1 MAAGIDGGTSRRAPA
16 SLARRRAGAGRLMEP
31 SGVDLSTHHN
41 PSTLNRRV
49 SVSLGAVLAAALVA
63 CSPVASSAPG
73 ASSGSSP
80 GASVGGAASSG
91 PTAGPTGES
100 RAIFHISGDAPV
112 IGRTIVPDRGAIL
125 PGAVIVDPDGTY
137 HAWVVAFADAP
148 GTQDL
153 HHLTSTDA
161 RTWTLQVDDSLAAL
175 SEGLGNPGALPTSVV
190 QVGDEWAMYLTGTL
204 ASEQQG
210 WDIWMAT
217 APGLDGPWT
226 RSEEPVLRRGE
237 AGAWD
242 AGGLDFP
249 TVVPGAAGYEMYYSG
264 IPSAETNE
272 GSVGRATSED
282 GSAWTKDAEPIV
294 APGICGG
301 FDERAVLQPRV
312 LLTATRYLM
321 AYAGYSGDDTSRP
334 QVGYADSLDGVT
346 WGCEWPAPAL
356 DTSTLTGEGVH
367 TIAAFQFGN
376 DPALLVEWL
385 ANDGTDVYLAEF
397 GLGGF

>member
-1 MAAGIDGGTSRRAPA
+1 
-16 SLARRRAGAGRLMEP
+16 MEP
-31 SGVDLSTHHN
+31 SGVDLSTHPHA
-41 PSTLNRRV
+41 STPNRG
-49 SVSLGAVLAAALVA
+49 SVLSICAVLAAALVA
-63 CSPVASSAPG
+63 CSPAASSAPG
-73 ASSGSSP
+73 TSSGASP
-80 GASVGGAASSG
+80 AAASGATTSG
-91 PTAGPTGES
+91 PTTGPTGES
-100 RAIFHISGDAPV
+100 RAIFHIAGETPV
-112 IGRTIVPDRGAIL
+112 IERTIVPNRGAIL
-125 PGAVIVDPDGTY
+125 PGAVIVDPDGMY
-137 HAWVVAFADAP
+137 HAWVIAFADAP

-153 HHLTSTDA
+153 HHLTSSDA
-161 RTWTLQVDDSLAAL
+161 RTWTLQVDDSLDEL
-175 SEGLGNPGALPTSVV
+175 SDGLGNPGAMPTTVV
-190 QVGDEWAMYLTGTL
+190 QIGDEWAMYLTGTV
-204 ASEQQG
+204 ASEEQG

-226 RSEEPVLRRGE
+226 RGEEPVLRRGD

-249 TVVPGAAGYEMYYSG
+249 TVVAGAAGWEMYYSG
-264 IPSAETNE
+264 IPTADANE

-282 GSAWTKDAEPIV
+282 GIAWTKDEAPIV
-294 APGICGG
+294 EPGICGG
-301 FDERAVLQPRV
+301 FDERAIHQPRV
-312 LLTATRYLM
+312 LQTATRYLM

-334 QVGYADSLDGVT
+334 QVGYADSLDGLT
-346 WGCEWPAPAL
+346 WSCEWPAPAL